1 MSVIQQ
7 APLWYTE
14 SLQPNQRL
22 VALAL
27 ADFADDAGRCYP
39 ALKTIGLKCG
49 YSRRQVSRIVQQL
62 QAMGYVDVKVVAT
75 ARSSPVYQLH
85 PTRLKK
91 YAIRKRGQYDT
102 PPPEGHLDR
111 FGGDTDVT
119 SQVIEDISRGDTG
132 DRLGVTDGASRGDTG
147 DRLGVTP
154 VSPSPSVTHQGPS
167 ENPLEEDGQLFGVE
181 TEEEQLVVTE
191 HEDGTATVELAP
203 GRPRNVAWDA
213 LVRVFGYEPETGEE
227 SLWGEIAAKA
237 NQTDDPAGEVTM
249 RAARLMAQ
257 WKPKSLTPPSLKKW
271 WNRFGTPLGAATEEQ
286 ALKMRDDLEKAVS
299 RRRAADIDGVV
310 DLSDLPPAESGE
322 TVEVESEVTLLSDD
336 DQQASADRA
345 RAEFLDA
352 AEEVGEDD
360 EASG

>member
-14 SLQPNQRL
+14 SLRPNQRL

-39 ALKTIGLKCG
+39 ALKTIGIKCG

-62 QAMGYVDVKVVAT
+62 TMLGYVTVSVAAT
-75 ARSSPVYQLH
+75 ARTSPVYQLH
-85 PTRLKK
+85 PNTLKR
-91 YAIRKRGQYDT
+91 YQLRKRRQHDT
-102 PPPEGHLDR
+102 PPPEGHL
-111 FGGDTDVT
+111 
-119 SQVIEDISRGDTG
+119 VISEA
-132 DRLGVTDGASRGDTG
+132 TDGAPRDDMGDTPE
-147 DRLGVTP
+147 VTP
-154 VSPSPSVTHQGPS
+154 VSPSPSENHQGPP
-167 ENPLEEDGQLFGVE
+167 ETPLREVDRLLDDEPEEDQLF
-181 TEEEQLVVTE
+181 VTE
-191 HEDGTATVELAP
+191 HENGTATVELAP
-203 GRPRNVAWDA
+203 GRPRNLAWDA
-213 LVRVFGYEPETGEE
+213 LVQVFGYEPEESEE
-227 SLWGEIAAKA
+227 PLWGAIAAKA

-322 TVEVESEVTLLSDD
+322 TIEVESESTLLSDD

-352 AEEVGEDD
+352 AEEVGE
-360 EASG
+360 EEEESA

>member
-14 SLQPNQRL
+14 SLRPNQRL

-39 ALKTIGLKCG
+39 ALKTIGIKCG

-62 QAMGYVDVKVVAT
+62 QAIGYVTVSVAAT

-91 YAIRKRGQYDT
+91 FTIRKRRQHDT
-102 PPPEGHLDR
+102 PPPEGHLD
-111 FGGDTDVT
+111 T
-119 SQVIEDISRGDTG
+119 SEA
-132 DRLGVTDGASRGDTG
+132 TDGAIRDDT
-147 DRLGVTP
+147 DDTSEATP
-154 VSPSPSVTHQGPS
+154 VSPSPPETHQDPS

-181 TEEEQLVVTE
+181 TDKDHLIVTE
-191 HEDGTATVELAP
+191 HDDGTATVEMA
-203 GRPRNVAWDA
+203 RPRNVAWDA
-213 LVRVFGYEPETGEE
+213 LVQVFGYDPEPSEE

-237 NQTDDPAGEVTM
+237 NQLDDPAGEVTM

-257 WKPKSLTPPSLKKW
+257 WKPKSLTPGSLKKW
-271 WNRFGTPLGAATEEQ
+271 WARFGSPLGAATEEQ

-299 RRRAADIDGVV
+299 RRRAADLDGVV
-310 DLSDLPPAESGE
+310 DVSDLPPAESGE
-322 TVEVESEVTLLSDD
+322 TIEVESEVTLLSDD
-336 DQQASADRA
+336 DQEASAERA

-352 AEEVGEDD
+352 AEEIGE
-360 EASG
+360 EEESA